1 MKLNRLGEALLPYL
15 IVGEI
20 IMHYTTGK
28 FAKKAGVTER
38 TLRYYDKI
46 GLLKPK
52 KNDENSY
59 RLYTDEDFVLLQKI
73 LVFKSLGFSLDE
85 IRFLIHDNNE
95 IEKSFDVQKKLIK
108 QKITYYTKV
117 YDSLNYTSR
126 LLKNDANALD
136 HLVETVRLLSKQDS
150 LAEQYK
156 NANNLN
162 VRIEL
167 HEKYSTN
174 PIKWFDWL
182 YENIDF
188 SKINT
193 LLEVGCGNGQLWMN
207 KRKDIRNR
215 EIFLTDVSDGMLE
228 DAKQNLNDN
237 FSFFVV
243 NCENIPFK
251 KDFFDAIIANHVL
264 FYLNDLNQGLSEIR
278 RVLKKNGIFYSTT
291 YSKNHMREIN
301 ELVKEFNSNVYL
313 SEQPLYHRFGL
324 ENGEMLLKQYFKN
337 VECKIYKDY
346 LDIDDAKPIVNYI
359 LSCHGNQDVL
369 LEKYDEFYDFVE
381 NKIKEKGF
389 IRITKEACLF
399 ICENG

>member
-1 MKLNRLGEALLPYL
+1 
-15 IVGEI
+15 
-20 IMHYTTGK
+20 MHYTTGK

-301 ELVKEFNSNVYL
+301 ELVKEFNSDVYL

-346 LDIDDAKPIVNYI
+346 LDIDNAKPIVNYI
-359 LSCHGNQDVL
+359 LSCHGNQDIL

-381 NKIKEKGF
+381 NKIIEKGF

>member
-1 MKLNRLGEALLPYL
+1 
-15 IVGEI
+15 
-20 IMHYTTGK
+20 MHYTTGK

-324 ENGEMLLKQYFKN
+324 ENGEMILKRYFKN
-337 VECKIYKDY
+337 VKSMIYKDY
-346 LDIDDAKPIVNYI
+346 LDIDNAKPIVNYI
-359 LSCHGNQDVL
+359 LSCHGNQDIL

-381 NKIKEKGF
+381 KKIKENGF

-399 ICENG
+399 ICENE

>member
-1 MKLNRLGEALLPYL
+1 M
-15 IVGEI
+15 I
-20 IMHYTTGK
+20 HYTTGK

-95 IEKSFDVQKKLIK
+95 IEKSLDVQKKLVK

-251 KDFFDAIIANHVL
+251 KEFFDAIIANHVL
-264 FYLNDLNQGLSEIR
+264 FYLNDLNQGLSEIK
-278 RVLKKNGIFYSTT
+278 RVLKKNGVFYSTT

-337 VECKIYKDY
+337 VECKIYNDY
-346 LDIDDAKPIVNYI
+346 LDIDNAKPIVNYI
-359 LSCHGNQDVL
+359 LSCHGNQDIL

-381 NKIKEKGF
+381 NKIKENGF

>member
-1 MKLNRLGEALLPYL
+1 
-15 IVGEI
+15 
-20 IMHYTTGK
+20 MHYTTGK
-28 FAKKAGVTER
+28 FAKKADVTER

-174 PIKWFDWL
+174 PIKWFD
-182 YENIDF
+182 F

-264 FYLNDLNQGLSEIR
+264 FYLNDLNQGRSEIR

-337 VECKIYKDY
+337 VDCKIYKDY

-359 LSCHGNQDVL
+359 LSCHGNQDIL

-399 ICENG
+399 ICEN

>member
-1 MKLNRLGEALLPYL
+1 
-15 IVGEI
+15 
-20 IMHYTTGK
+20 MHYTTGK

-324 ENGEMLLKQYFKN
+324 ENGEMILKRYFKN
-337 VECKIYKDY
+337 VKSMIYKDY
-346 LDIDDAKPIVNYI
+346 LDIDNAKPIVNYI
-359 LSCHGNQDVL
+359 LSCHGNQDIL

-381 NKIKEKGF
+381 KKIKENGF

>member
-1 MKLNRLGEALLPYL
+1 
-15 IVGEI
+15 
-20 IMHYTTGK
+20 MHYTTGK

-52 KNDENSY
+52 KSDENSY

-136 HLVETVRLLSKQDS
+136 HLVETIRLLSKQDS

-324 ENGEMLLKQYFKN
+324 ENGEMILKRYFKN
-337 VECKIYKDY
+337 VKSKIYKDY
-346 LDIDDAKPIVNYI
+346 LDIDNAKPIVNYI
-359 LSCHGNQDVL
+359 LSCHGNQDIL

-381 NKIKEKGF
+381 KKIKENGF

-399 ICENG
+399 ICENE

>member
-1 MKLNRLGEALLPYL
+1 
-15 IVGEI
+15 
-20 IMHYTTGK
+20 MHYTTGK

-237 FSFFVV
+237 
-243 NCENIPFK
+243 
-251 KDFFDAIIANHVL
+251 
-264 FYLNDLNQGLSEIR
+264 NQGLSEIR

-301 ELVKEFNSNVYL
+301 ELVKEFNSDVYL

-346 LDIDDAKPIVNYI
+346 LDIDDGKPIVNYI
-359 LSCHGNQDVL
+359 LSCHGNQDIL

>member
-1 MKLNRLGEALLPYL
+1 
-15 IVGEI
+15 
-20 IMHYTTGK
+20 MHYTTGK

-52 KNDENSY
+52 KNDENLY

-174 PIKWFDWL
+174 AIKWFDWL

-324 ENGEMLLKQYFKN
+324 ENGEMILKRYFKN
-337 VECKIYKDY
+337 VKSMIYKDY

-359 LSCHGNQDVL
+359 LSCHGNQDIL

-381 NKIKEKGF
+381 KKIKENGF

-399 ICENG
+399 ICENE

>member
-1 MKLNRLGEALLPYL
+1 M
-15 IVGEI
+15 
-20 IMHYTTGK
+20 MHYTTGK

-95 IEKSFDVQKKLIK
+95 IEKSLDVQKKLVK

-215 EIFLTDVSDGMLE
+215 EIFLTDISDGMLE

-251 KDFFDAIIANHVL
+251 KEFFDAIIANHVL
-264 FYLNDLNQGLSEIR
+264 FYLNDLNQGLSEIK
-278 RVLKKNGIFYSTT
+278 RVLKKNGVFYSTT

-337 VECKIYKDY
+337 VECKIYNDY
-346 LDIDDAKPIVNYI
+346 LDIDNAKPIVNYI
-359 LSCHGNQDVL
+359 LSCHGNQDIL

-381 NKIKEKGF
+381 NKIIEKGF

-399 ICENG
+399 ICENR

>member
-1 MKLNRLGEALLPYL
+1 M
-15 IVGEI
+15 
-20 IMHYTTGK
+20 MHYTTGK

-95 IEKSFDVQKKLIK
+95 IEKTLDVQKKLVK

-215 EIFLTDVSDGMLE
+215 EIFLTDISDGMLE

-251 KDFFDAIIANHVL
+251 KEFFDAIIANHVL
-264 FYLNDLNQGLSEIR
+264 FYLNDLNQGLSEIK
-278 RVLKKNGIFYSTT
+278 RVLKKNGVFYSTT

-337 VECKIYKDY
+337 VECKIYNDY
-346 LDIDDAKPIVNYI
+346 LDIDNAKPIVNYI
-359 LSCHGNQDVL
+359 LSCHGNQDIL

-381 NKIKEKGF
+381 NKIKENGF

-399 ICENG
+399 ICENR

>member
-1 MKLNRLGEALLPYL
+1 
-15 IVGEI
+15 
-20 IMHYTTGK
+20 MHYTTGK

-136 HLVETVRLLSKQDS
+136 HLVETVRLLSKQDT

-264 FYLNDLNQGLSEIR
+264 FYLNDLNQGLSEIK

-337 VECKIYKDY
+337 VDCKIYKDY

-359 LSCHGNQDVL
+359 LSCHGNQDIL

-381 NKIKEKGF
+381 KKIKENGF

-399 ICENG
+399 ICENE

>member
-1 MKLNRLGEALLPYL
+1 
-15 IVGEI
+15 
-20 IMHYTTGK
+20 MHYTTGK

-136 HLVETVRLLSKQDS
+136 HLVETIRLLSKQDS

-324 ENGEMLLKQYFKN
+324 ENGEMILKRYFKN
-337 VECKIYKDY
+337 VKSKIYKDY
-346 LDIDDAKPIVNYI
+346 LDIDNAKPIVNYI
-359 LSCHGNQDVL
+359 LSCHGNQDIL

-381 NKIKEKGF
+381 KKIKENGF

-399 ICENG
+399 ICENE

>member
-1 MKLNRLGEALLPYL
+1 M
-15 IVGEI
+15 
-20 IMHYTTGK
+20 MHYTTGK

-359 LSCHGNQDVL
+359 LSCHGNQDIL

-381 NKIKEKGF
+381 NKIKEKCF
-389 IRITKEACLF
+389 IRIIKEACLF

>member
-1 MKLNRLGEALLPYL
+1 
-15 IVGEI
+15 
-20 IMHYTTGK
+20 MHYTTGK

-324 ENGEMLLKQYFKN
+324 ENGEMILKRYFKN
-337 VECKIYKDY
+337 VKSMIYKDY
-346 LDIDDAKPIVNYI
+346 LDIDNAKPIVNYI
-359 LSCHGNQDVL
+359 LSCHGNQDIL
-369 LEKYDEFYDFVE
+369 LEKYDEFYNFVE
-381 NKIKEKGF
+381 KKIKENGF

-399 ICENG
+399 ICENE

>member
-1 MKLNRLGEALLPYL
+1 M
-15 IVGEI
+15 
-20 IMHYTTGK
+20 MHYTTGK

-95 IEKSFDVQKKLIK
+95 IEKSLDVQKKLVK

-251 KDFFDAIIANHVL
+251 KEFFDAIIANHVL
-264 FYLNDLNQGLSEIR
+264 FYLNDLNQGLSEIK
-278 RVLKKNGIFYSTT
+278 RVLKKNGVFYSTT

-324 ENGEMLLKQYFKN
+324 ENGEMLLKKYFKN
-337 VECKIYKDY
+337 VECKIYNDY
-346 LDIDDAKPIVNYI
+346 LDIDNAKPIVNYI
-359 LSCHGNQDVL
+359 LSCHGNQDIL

-381 NKIKEKGF
+381 NKIIEKGF

-399 ICENG
+399 ICENR

>member
-1 MKLNRLGEALLPYL
+1 
-15 IVGEI
+15 
-20 IMHYTTGK
+20 MHYTTGK

-193 LLEVGCGNGQLWMN
+193 LLEVGCGNGQLWMK

-264 FYLNDLNQGLSEIR
+264 FYLNDLNQGLSEIK
-278 RVLKKNGIFYSTT
+278 RVLKKNGVFYSTT

-337 VECKIYKDY
+337 VDCKIYKDY

-359 LSCHGNQDVL
+359 LSCHGNQDIL

-381 NKIKEKGF
+381 NKIKENGF

>member
-1 MKLNRLGEALLPYL
+1 
-15 IVGEI
+15 
-20 IMHYTTGK
+20 MHYTTGK

-95 IEKSFDVQKKLIK
+95 IEKSFDIQKKLIK

-243 NCENIPFK
+243 N
-251 KDFFDAIIANHVL
+251 
-264 FYLNDLNQGLSEIR
+264 
-278 RVLKKNGIFYSTT
+278 
-291 YSKNHMREIN
+291 
-301 ELVKEFNSNVYL
+301 
-313 SEQPLYHRFGL
+313 
-324 ENGEMLLKQYFKN
+324 
-337 VECKIYKDY
+337 
-346 LDIDDAKPIVNYI
+346 
-359 LSCHGNQDVL
+359 
-369 LEKYDEFYDFVE
+369 
-381 NKIKEKGF
+381 
-389 IRITKEACLF
+389 
-399 ICENG
+399 

>member
-1 MKLNRLGEALLPYL
+1 M
-15 IVGEI
+15 
-20 IMHYTTGK
+20 MHYTTGK

-313 SEQPLYHRFGL
+313 SEQPLYRRFGL

-359 LSCHGNQDVL
+359 LSCHGNQDIL

-389 IRITKEACLF
+389 IRIIKEACLF

>member
-1 MKLNRLGEALLPYL
+1 M

-52 KNDENSY
+52 KYDENLY

-193 LLEVGCGNGQLWMN
+193 LLEVGCGNGQLWMK

-264 FYLNDLNQGLSEIR
+264 FYLNDLNQGLSEIK
-278 RVLKKNGIFYSTT
+278 RVLKKNGVFYSTT

-337 VECKIYKDY
+337 VDCKIYKDY

-359 LSCHGNQDVL
+359 LSCHGNQDIL

>member
-1 MKLNRLGEALLPYL
+1 M
-15 IVGEI
+15 
-20 IMHYTTGK
+20 
-28 FAKKAGVTER
+28 
-38 TLRYYDKI
+38 
-46 GLLKPK
+46 
-52 KNDENSY
+52 
-59 RLYTDEDFVLLQKI
+59 
-73 LVFKSLGFSLDE
+73 DE

-95 IEKSFDVQKKLIK
+95 IEKSFVFQKKLIK

-193 LLEVGCGNGQLWMN
+193 LLEVGCGNGQLWMK

-264 FYLNDLNQGLSEIR
+264 FYLNDLNQGLSEIK
-278 RVLKKNGIFYSTT
+278 RVLKKNGVFYSTT

-337 VECKIYKDY
+337 VDCKIYKDY

-359 LSCHGNQDVL
+359 LSCHGNQDIL

>member
-1 MKLNRLGEALLPYL
+1 
-15 IVGEI
+15 
-20 IMHYTTGK
+20 MHYTTGK

-228 DAKQNLNDN
+228 YAKQNLNDN

-301 ELVKEFNSNVYL
+301 ELVKEFNSDVYL

-359 LSCHGNQDVL
+359 LSCHGNQDIL

-389 IRITKEACLF
+389 IRIAKEACLF

>member
-1 MKLNRLGEALLPYL
+1 M
-15 IVGEI
+15 
-20 IMHYTTGK
+20 MHYTTGK

-95 IEKSFDVQKKLIK
+95 IEKSLDVQKKLVK

-215 EIFLTDVSDGMLE
+215 EIFLTDISDGMLE

-251 KDFFDAIIANHVL
+251 KEFFDAIIANHVL
-264 FYLNDLNQGLSEIR
+264 FYLNDLNQGLSEIK
-278 RVLKKNGIFYSTT
+278 RVLKKNGVFYSTT

-324 ENGEMLLKQYFKN
+324 ENGEMLLKKYFKN
-337 VECKIYKDY
+337 VECKIYNDY
-346 LDIDDAKPIVNYI
+346 LDIDNAKPIVNYI
-359 LSCHGNQDVL
+359 LSCHGNQDIL

-381 NKIKEKGF
+381 NKIIEKGF

-399 ICENG
+399 ICENR

>member
-1 MKLNRLGEALLPYL
+1 M
-15 IVGEI
+15 
-20 IMHYTTGK
+20 MHYTTGK

-95 IEKSFDVQKKLIK
+95 IEKSLDVQKKLVK

-215 EIFLTDVSDGMLE
+215 EIFLTDISGGMLE

-251 KDFFDAIIANHVL
+251 KEFFDAIIANHVL
-264 FYLNDLNQGLSEIR
+264 FYLNDLNQGLSEIK
-278 RVLKKNGIFYSTT
+278 RVLKKNGVFYSTT

-337 VECKIYKDY
+337 VECKIYNDY
-346 LDIDDAKPIVNYI
+346 LDIDNAKPIVNYI
-359 LSCHGNQDVL
+359 LSCHGNQDIL

-399 ICENG
+399 ICENR

>member
-1 MKLNRLGEALLPYL
+1 M
-15 IVGEI
+15 
-20 IMHYTTGK
+20 MHYTTGK

-95 IEKSFDVQKKLIK
+95 IEKSLDVQKKLVK

-215 EIFLTDVSDGMLE
+215 EIFLTDISDGMLE

-251 KDFFDAIIANHVL
+251 KEFFDAIIANHVL
-264 FYLNDLNQGLSEIR
+264 FYLNDLNQGLSEIK
-278 RVLKKNGIFYSTT
+278 RVLKKNGVFYSTT
-291 YSKNHMREIN
+291 YSKNHMRELN

-337 VECKIYKDY
+337 VECKIYNDY
-346 LDIDDAKPIVNYI
+346 LDIDNAKPIVNYI
-359 LSCHGNQDVL
+359 LSCHGNQDIL

-381 NKIKEKGF
+381 NKIKENGF

-399 ICENG
+399 ICENR

>member
-1 MKLNRLGEALLPYL
+1 M
-15 IVGEI
+15 
-20 IMHYTTGK
+20 MHYTTGK

-95 IEKSFDVQKKLIK
+95 IEKSLDVQKKLVK

-215 EIFLTDVSDGMLE
+215 EIFLTDISDGMLE

-251 KDFFDAIIANHVL
+251 KEFFDAIIANHVL
-264 FYLNDLNQGLSEIR
+264 FYLNDLNQGLSEIK
-278 RVLKKNGIFYSTT
+278 RVLKKNGVFYSTT

-301 ELVKEFNSNVYL
+301 ELVKEFNSNVDL

-337 VECKIYKDY
+337 VECKIYNDY
-346 LDIDDAKPIVNYI
+346 LDIDNAKPIVNYI
-359 LSCHGNQDVL
+359 LSCHGNQDIL

-381 NKIKEKGF
+381 NKIKENGF

-399 ICENG
+399 ICENR

>member
-1 MKLNRLGEALLPYL
+1 M
-15 IVGEI
+15 
-20 IMHYTTGK
+20 MHYTTGK

-95 IEKSFDVQKKLIK
+95 IEKSLDVQKKLVK

-215 EIFLTDVSDGMLE
+215 EIFLTDISDGMLE

-251 KDFFDAIIANHVL
+251 KEFFDAIIANHVL
-264 FYLNDLNQGLSEIR
+264 FYLNDLNQGLSEIK
-278 RVLKKNGIFYSTT
+278 RVLKKNGVFYSTT

-337 VECKIYKDY
+337 VECKIYNDY
-346 LDIDDAKPIVNYI
+346 LDIDNAKPIVNYI
-359 LSCHGNQDVL
+359 LSCHGNQDIL

-381 NKIKEKGF
+381 NKIKENGF

-399 ICENG
+399 ICENR

>member
-1 MKLNRLGEALLPYL
+1 M
-15 IVGEI
+15 
-20 IMHYTTGK
+20 MHYTTGK

-95 IEKSFDVQKKLIK
+95 IEKSLDVQKKLVK

-251 KDFFDAIIANHVL
+251 KEFFDAIIANHVL
-264 FYLNDLNQGLSEIR
+264 FYLNDLNQGLSEIK
-278 RVLKKNGIFYSTT
+278 RVLKKNGVFYSTT

-337 VECKIYKDY
+337 VECKIYNDY
-346 LDIDDAKPIVNYI
+346 LDIDNAKPIVNYI
-359 LSCHGNQDVL
+359 LSCHGNQDIL

-381 NKIKEKGF
+381 NKIKENGF

>member
-1 MKLNRLGEALLPYL
+1 
-15 IVGEI
+15 
-20 IMHYTTGK
+20 MHYTTGK

-301 ELVKEFNSNVYL
+301 ELVKDFNSNVYL

-324 ENGEMLLKQYFKN
+324 ENGEMILKRYFKN
-337 VECKIYKDY
+337 VKSMIYNDY
-346 LDIDDAKPIVNYI
+346 LDIDNAKPIVNYI
-359 LSCHGNQDVL
+359 LSCHGNQDIL

-381 NKIKEKGF
+381 KKIKENGF

-399 ICENG
+399 ICENE

>member
-1 MKLNRLGEALLPYL
+1 M
-15 IVGEI
+15 
-20 IMHYTTGK
+20 MHYTTGK

-359 LSCHGNQDVL
+359 LSCHGNQDIL

-389 IRITKEACLF
+389 IRIIKEACLF

>member
-1 MKLNRLGEALLPYL
+1 
-15 IVGEI
+15 
-20 IMHYTTGK
+20 MHYTTGK

-174 PIKWFDWL
+174 PIKWFNWL

-324 ENGEMLLKQYFKN
+324 ENGEMILKRYFKN
-337 VECKIYKDY
+337 VNSMIYKDY
-346 LDIDDAKPIVNYI
+346 LDIDNAKPIVNYI
-359 LSCHGNQDVL
+359 LSCHGNQDIL